1 MQEWKECPSI
11 FKVLKIKMTSNN
23 NSKKHWFALKVF
35 YNKVF
40 AIEELLLK
48 KKIKCYI
55 PCETVKV
62 LKQDGTKK
70 NVRKPVINSLLFFH
84 SETYIAKEIQKIL
97 TDKVILYT
105 RQIDFKKIPLAIPER
120 EMNIFMLVTS
130 SGEKGLEY
138 FDTDNPKFYQG
149 DHVKVIDGTFKGAE
163 GYICRIKRTTGL
175 L

>member
-40 AIEELLLK
+40 AIEKLLLK

-97 TDKVILYT
+97 TDKVILYS
-105 RQIDFKKIPLAIPER
+105 RQIDFKKFL
-120 EMNIFMLVTS
+120 
-130 SGEKGLEY
+130 
-138 FDTDNPKFYQG
+138 
-149 DHVKVIDGTFKGAE
+149 
-163 GYICRIKRTTGL
+163 
-175 L
+175 

>member
-62 LKQDGTKK
+62 LKQNGTKK
-70 NVRKPVINSLLFFH
+70 
-84 SETYIAKEIQKIL
+84 
-97 TDKVILYT
+97 
-105 RQIDFKKIPLAIPER
+105 
-120 EMNIFMLVTS
+120 
-130 SGEKGLEY
+130 
-138 FDTDNPKFYQG
+138 
-149 DHVKVIDGTFKGAE
+149 
-163 GYICRIKRTTGL
+163 KRTKTSYQFIAFLPFGNL
-175 L
+175 HSKRDTEDLDR